1 LEPAHAGHIFI
12 SYRSLEPEL
21 PLRLAAD
28 LRNAGVRI
36 WLDRLDGGIRPGED
50 WRRSLEKAVD
60 SCAAMIAVLSP
71 EYVSSEYCRNEMAR
85 ANTRGVSIFPIVLRE
100 VACPIEVQRTQFV
113 DFRRWMDEAVY
124 ATRFEALLDAL
135 RKSAEQQIG
144 EPPDPERRYLTT
156 LISQLE
162 AKRAVSHYVDLAGE
176 IDEVAGERVRP
187 SPSLVDTWG
196 LDGEYQLLEQ
206 PDKGAAAVG
215 ALKAAPVPLG
225 SLRDAAERYPKF
237 VLLGKPGTGKTT
249 TLRRLALDAA
259 RVRLEH
265 PRTAPLPILVELP
278 RWSHEPTPLDFV
290 QSFCPFDVDLAG
302 ALRTG
307 AVTLYLD
314 GLNEMG
320 EKGSERAGWL
330 RDWIHS
336 AAGPQRV
343 ILTCRSD
350 DYAALDLKLPIVW
363 VNTLGGER
371 IKQFA
376 ASYLEGEAEAFLGLL
391 KRLDQPSLSQLS
403 SNAYLL
409 TILIVVFKKSG
420 AQELPRN
427 NGVLFRSLA
436 TLLWDRERRRR
447 TSGWV
452 SYEQMEAGFARLAY
466 AMIENNKPSD
476 VPRDFALRYID
487 NPELLKASTSASLLE
502 ERDGS
507 VRFQHQLLQESF
519 AGVQLLKAG
528 LDGRAGSPRFV
539 GPNAFN
545 SMATIRREAGAWDQ
559 AIIAAC
565 GLADDPDEIVA
576 RVAAENCYLALECIE
591 SGVTVSGPTLM
602 AILNELVSDIERAEA
617 SIASIETAY
626 QEHPETYASAR
637 GLDEK
642 EAWIYGRQQLIDQ
655 ARAHIRTVGAAVVP
669 QIVEELERS
678 DGEKSQFLRKALV
691 LIGAS

>member
-1 LEPAHAGHIFI
+1 MPRTAGIIATLERDQSGHIFI

-36 WLDRLDGGIRPGED
+36 WLDRLDGGIRPGDD

-85 ANTRGVSIFPIVLRE
+85 ANTRGVPIFPIVLRE
-100 VACPIEVQRTQFV
+100 VASPIEVQRTQFV
-113 DFRRWMDEAVY
+113 DFRRWKDEAVY
-124 ATRFEALLDAL
+124 AARFEALLDEL
-135 RKSAEQQIG
+135 RKSAQQQIG

-176 IDEVAGERVRP
+176 IDDLAGRGLVRP

-196 LDGEYQLLEQ
+196 LDGEFQLLEQ
-206 PDKGAAAVG
+206 PAKPAAAVG
-215 ALKAAPVPLG
+215 ALEAVPVPLE
-225 SLRDAAERYPKF
+225 SIRDAAEKYPKF

-259 RVRLEH
+259 RVRFEH
-265 PRTAPLPILVELP
+265 PRTAPLPMLVELP
-278 RWSHEPTPLDFV
+278 RWRHEPTPLDFV
-290 QSFCPFDVDLAG
+290 QGYCPFDVDLAG
-302 ALRTG
+302 ALGTG

-320 EKGSERAGWL
+320 AAGPANAKAL

-363 VNTLGGER
+363 VNTLGEQR
-371 IKQFA
+371 IEQFV

-409 TILIVVFKKSG
+409 TILIAVYKRSG
-420 AQELPRN
+420 AEELPRN
-427 NGVLFRSLA
+427 NGTLFRSLA
-436 TLLWDRERRRR
+436 TLLWDRERRRQ
-447 TSGWV
+447 TAGWV
-452 SYEQMEAGFARLAY
+452 PYQQMETCFARLAY
-466 AMIENNKPSD
+466 SMIESNKPID

-487 NPELLKASTSASLLE
+487 DPDLLKAGINASLLE

-519 AGVQLLKAG
+519 AGVQLLEAG
-528 LDGRAGSPRFV
+528 VDGRAGRPRFV

-545 SMATIRREAGAWDQ
+545 SLATIQREAGAWDQ
-559 AIIAAC
+559 ADHRRLRI
-565 GLADDPDEIVA
+565 GRRSGRD
-576 RVAAENCYLALECIE
+576 RRECR
-591 SGVTVSGPTLM
+591 GR
-602 AILNELVSDIERAEA
+602 ELLPG
-617 SIASIETAY
+617 T
-626 QEHPETYASAR
+626 
-637 GLDEK
+637 
-642 EAWIYGRQQLIDQ
+642 
-655 ARAHIRTVGAAVVP
+655 
-669 QIVEELERS
+669 
-678 DGEKSQFLRKALV
+678 
-691 LIGAS
+691 